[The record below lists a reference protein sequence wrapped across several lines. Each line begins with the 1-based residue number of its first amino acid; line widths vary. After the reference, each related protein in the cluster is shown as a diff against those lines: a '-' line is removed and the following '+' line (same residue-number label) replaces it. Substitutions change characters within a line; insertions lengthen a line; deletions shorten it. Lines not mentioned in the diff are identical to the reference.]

1 MSGSRP
7 EKGCQASVGEVVFP
21 FFSEGVDKNLYPFVN
36 LFGVAKRCLSVFVA
50 DPPGSIGEQVE
61 CENGHDATSQFMLG
75 ILHVSL
81 NCKESF
87 FYYAILVS
95 RTMGGRAENLIVTS
109 RRRK

>member
-1 MSGSRP
+1 MP
-7 EKGCQASVGEVVFP
+7 ASVGEVVFP
-21 FFSEGVDKNLYPFVN
+21 FFSEGVDKTLYPFVN

-95 RTMGGRAENLIVTS
+95 RTMGARAENLIVTS
-109 RRRK
+109 RRRE

>member
-1 MSGSRP
+1 
-7 EKGCQASVGEVVFP
+7 
-21 FFSEGVDKNLYPFVN
+21 
-36 LFGVAKRCLSVFVA
+36 
-50 DPPGSIGEQVE
+50 
-61 CENGHDATSQFMLG
+61 MLG

-95 RTMGGRAENLIVTS
+95 KTIGARAENILLLKGSRAENLIVTS